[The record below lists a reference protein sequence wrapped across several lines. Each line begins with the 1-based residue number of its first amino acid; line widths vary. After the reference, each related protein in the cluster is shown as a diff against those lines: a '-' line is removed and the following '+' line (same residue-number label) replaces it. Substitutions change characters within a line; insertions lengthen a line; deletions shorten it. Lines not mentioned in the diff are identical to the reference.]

1 VFGPVSKALIVISA
15 AARFPPCVW
24 SVTTPTRRLRADGLG
39 VMLSANE
46 LGDVADWYLL
56 PKGDIRSSYALEVAA
71 NKYTELPRH
80 RSPSSKGTASQI
92 LAPIA
97 CDWRRS
103 SKSFARTNKSGPG
116 AFGLSGLGGPTCP
129 NWILKAAVGDWRPK
143 RNQVS
148 Y

>member
-1 VFGPVSKALIVISA
+1 
-15 AARFPPCVW
+15 
-24 SVTTPTRRLRADGLG
+24 
-39 VMLSANE
+39 MLSANE

-103 SKSFARTNKSGPG
+103 SKSLARTNKSGPG
-116 AFGLSGLGGPTCP
+116 AFGLSGLEDRLVRIGYSRQRSGTG
-129 NWILKAAVGDWRPK
+129 APK
-143 RNQVS
+143 GTKFHIE
-148 Y
+148 